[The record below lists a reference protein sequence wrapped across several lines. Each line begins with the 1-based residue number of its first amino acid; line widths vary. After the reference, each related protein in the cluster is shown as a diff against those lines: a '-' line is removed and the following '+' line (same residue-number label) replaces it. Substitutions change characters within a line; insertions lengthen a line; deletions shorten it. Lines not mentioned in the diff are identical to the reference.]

1 VQHAHVRQTRPTTPG
16 GRCTRKPVRLRC
28 SVPLDS

>member
-16 GRCTRKPVRLRC
+16 GRRTREPVGQR
-28 SVPLDS
+28 PLGQ